1 MAMSCK
7 GFRMPRAPAPD
18 LSLAAA
24 LKGLREQ
31 RAITQEALASS
42 AGISV
47 GTLARIEGG
56 RTAPSWDSVRRI
68 IDALGV
74 SFAELAAALDARRK

>member
-1 MAMSCK
+1 MPCEC
-7 GFRMPRAPAPD
+7 FRVPRAPAPD
-18 LSLAAA
+18 PALAAA

-31 RAITQEALASS
+31 RAITQEALAFN

-68 IDALGV
+68 IEALGV
-74 SFAELAAALDARRK
+74 SFAELAVALDAERE